1 MRYINIEDISLPQGW
16 EARAKQV
23 LDQLTQA
30 DPAARKKLISD
41 NSALWGE
48 LKNALSALSHGKCWY
63 CDSSQIRSDN
73 AVDHFRP
80 KNKVADCEGHEG
92 YWWLAFDWR
101 NYRFSCTFCNSRR
114 KGENTSGGKGDQFPL
129 VDEVFRALKWG
140 DDCTTEQPMLLDPA
154 NASDP
159 ELLWFYIDGTPTPK
173 FGKDE
178 DEIKHKRATISIRL
192 YHLDEER
199 LEEKRRDLYQ
209 QLSRLVTRG
218 NEALDDAAQATNAT
232 VKGRA
237 KKRFADVVNE
247 IKDVISDSADLSS
260 VAKVFL
266 LTFSTSGT
274 AEQGKWIK
282 QLLMK
287 LQQASGNQ

>member
-1 MRYINIEDISLPQGW
+1 VRHINIDDLSLPPDW
-16 EARAKQV
+16 EDRAKKV
-23 LDQLTQA
+23 LDKLVEA
-30 DPAARKKLISD
+30 DPSTRKQLISD
-41 NSALWGE
+41 NTALWGE
-48 LKNALSALSHGKCWY
+48 LKTALSALSNGKCWY
-63 CDSSQIRSDN
+63 CDSRQIRSDN

-80 KNKVADCEGHEG
+80 KNGVADCKGHEG

-101 NYRFSCTFCNSRR
+101 NYRFSCTYCNSRR

-129 VDEVFRALKWG
+129 IDEALRALKWG
-140 DDCTTEQPMLLDPA
+140 DNWNAEQPMLLDPTQA
-154 NASDP
+154 ADP
-159 ELLWFYIDGTPTPK
+159 ELLWFYIDGTPQPK
-173 FGKDE
+173 FGEDE
-178 DEIKHKRATISIRL
+178 DKIKHKRATISIRL

-218 NEALDDAAQATNAT
+218 NEALDDAAQTKDAI
-232 VKGRA
+232 VKARA

-247 IKDVISDSADLSS
+247 IRGVISDSAELSS

-266 LTFSTSGT
+266 LTFSTTGT
-274 AEQGKWIK
+274 VSQGRWIK

-287 LQQASGNQ
+287 LHQSGGNQ